1 MPVHRRPTGR
11 VAHRFAGRRVWVRAV
26 PQREWMDSISR
37 DIRRRGLFLRRR
49 DLLRLGYGDRHIR
62 FELGQRRIF
71 RVRHGW
77 YSVPDAPQPAV
88 LAVRV
93 GGRLTGVSALESYGL
108 RVPRRPQLHVAV
120 PVGACR
126 LRKPENRFHRLEDR
140 DPVRVHWVDRHR
152 ASGSIWRVS
161 VTDALLVVLSAEG
174 RDIAV
179 ACASAVMHNR
189 LLTHAQLDDVFL
201 RAPARA
207 AAWRCLVSSRDESH
221 GETFARLW
229 MTDAGVAFTQQVESP
244 GGRHDFLVGER
255 TFIEIDGGQHDP
267 EWTGEGASTW
277 DSDFDRDATV
287 AIAGGATHRF
297 NYRQL
302 YTDWPRVL
310 QVIRRAEADDAVLS
324 AYRRK
329 HPYRPRAPRKRRR
342 SGAGTTDPSP

>member
-1 MPVHRRPTGR
+1 
-11 VAHRFAGRRVWVRAV
+11 
-26 PQREWMDSISR
+26 MDSISR
-37 DIRRRGLFLRRR
+37 DIRSRGLFLRRR

-77 YSVPDAPQPAV
+77 YSVPDAPAPAV
-88 LAVRV
+88 LAVRI

-108 RVPRRPQLHVAV
+108 RVPRRTKLHVAV

-126 LRKPENRFHRLEDR
+126 LRKPENRFHRLQGH
-140 DPVRVHWVDRHR
+140 DPVRVHWVDRR
-152 ASGSIWRVS
+152 RPGESVWCVS
-161 VTDALLVVLSAEG
+161 VGDALLVVLTEEG
-174 RDIAV
+174 REIAI
-179 ACASAVMHNR
+179 ACASAVMHHR
-189 LLTHAQLDDVFL
+189 LLTPAQLEEVFS

-207 AAWRCLVSSRDESH
+207 QAWRSLVSDRDESH

-229 MTDAGVAFTQQVESP
+229 MKDADVAFTQQVESP

-267 EWTGEGASTW
+267 EWTGEGKSTW
-277 DSDFDRDATV
+277 DSDFDRDTTV
-287 AIAGGATHRF
+287 AIDGGATHRF

-324 AYRRK
+324 AYRRR
-329 HPYRPRAPRKRRR
+329 HPYRPRTLRKRRG
-342 SGAGTTDPSP
+342 SGVRTANPSP